1 MRVLKTPTAV
11 WITYIAFSLVE
22 LWLAIHFREN
32 DVGEYHRYALLALT
46 PPLLHH
52 WPKEYPAMSQFIF
65 LLPLLLPFSY
75 RFSFALLTLVAL
87 ALLLSKG
94 MKRYGTQWGIRVLG
108 YLSLG
113 TIGLFSER
121 YDIFA
126 ALFGFLAIDQALQ
139 KHWSWAWTF
148 SVIGFL
154 LKLFPAV
161 FWPVFLIAEWR
172 ETRRIRWD
180 RLVLSLLAG
189 LAMVGFQA
197 LLASHQAFTSYRYL
211 LNRPVEIGS
220 LAASLTALLSHPHL
234 FYAFGSVDVK
244 AHGLAHIIGD
254 TLTVVGIISWLAVFW
269 AQWRGSLDM
278 VEAAILTLGILLL
291 TTKVFSAQYLIWLAP
306 IIALKPGNL
315 SFVLAY
321 LLTSLGYPVGYA
333 IPGLF
338 PWVIYIFAARNLLLT
353 SGFVLFVWRQIH
365 FVSSTMLK
373 QSLTR

>member
-1 MRVLKTPTAV
+1 MRVLKKPAAV
-11 WITYIAFSLVE
+11 WIAFGMFSLVE
-22 LWLAIHFREN
+22 LWLAVHFREN

-46 PPLLHH
+46 PPWLHH

-75 RFSFALLTLVAL
+75 RFSFAVLTLVAL
-87 ALLLSKG
+87 AVLLSEG
-94 MKRYGTQWGIRVLG
+94 MKHHGTQWGIKVLG
-108 YLSLG
+108 YLSVG

-172 ETRRIRWD
+172 ETHRIRWD

-189 LAMVGFQA
+189 LVMVGFQA

-211 LNRPVEIGS
+211 LNRPIEIGS

-234 FYAFGSVDVK
+234 FYAFGSVDVT
-244 AHGLAHIIGD
+244 AHGLAHFIGD
-254 TLTVVGIISWLAVFW
+254 SLTLIGIISWLAVFW
-269 AQWRGSLDM
+269 AQWRGSLDII
-278 VEAAILTLGILLL
+278 EAAILTLGILLL

-306 IIALKPGNL
+306 ILALKRGNL
-315 SFVLAY
+315 PFILAY

-333 IPGLF
+333 IRGMF

-353 SGFVLFVWRQIH
+353 SGFVLFVWSQTRS
-365 FVSSTMLK
+365 VSTAVLK
-373 QSLTR
+373 QGISR